1 MTTWLNAKRNK
12 NGTLSFFE
20 DHGFKH
26 LAIYGLGLN
35 GKILFDEF
43 KNSHI
48 KVDYCIDKN
57 KANIKIDSPLYDL
70 SDDLPDTEVIII
82 TPMLSFYEI
91 KEELEKK
98 VDISL
103 YSIEEVLDWGKLNI
117 EENEI

>member
-1 MTTWLNAKRNK
+1 MTVWLNARRDK

-20 DHGFKH
+20 DHGFTH

-70 SDDLPDTEVIII
+70 SDNLPDTEVIII

-98 VDISL
+98 TNAPL
-103 YSIEEVLDWGKLNI
+103 YSIEEILNW
-117 EENEI
+117 EK